1 MKEIFEIMFDVS
13 MLAFVAGSMVALG
26 LGLTISET
34 TAPFKDTRILL
45 LALFSNFVVVP
56 LFAFALVWLFPVS
69 DGVRI
74 GIILLSLGGG
84 APFIPKIV
92 ESAKGKVARGG
103 ALMLLLIGVTILFMP
118 VAIPIIFPGES
129 VSSWQIAKSLI
140 FVMLIPL
147 VFALLINAR
156 FPNVAAR
163 IQPLATKFTNIAVL
177 VLIIAMLFLYTKII
191 IASISILPIVIVF
204 FLGAAA
210 IGYVTGGKNNN
221 ARFVLAVGTGLRNPP
236 VAILVASH
244 IFPNEPVAATV
255 PLFVMIIGA
264 AILFPWAK
272 KIGKNVS
279 A

>member
-1 MKEIFEIMFDVS
+1 MKEIFEIIFEIS
-13 MLAFVAGSMVALG
+13 MIAFVAGSMVALG

-34 TAPFKDTRILL
+34 TAPFRDTRILL
-45 LALFSNFVVVP
+45 LALFSNFVIVP

-103 ALMLLLIGVTILFMP
+103 ALMLLLVGVTILFMP
-118 VAIPIIFPGES
+118 IAVPIIFPGES
-129 VSSWQIAKSLI
+129 VSSWAIAKSLI
-140 FVMLIPL
+140 LIMLIPL
-147 VFALLINAR
+147 VLALAVNAR
-156 FPNVAAR
+156 LPDIAAR
-163 IQPLATKFTNIAVL
+163 IQPVATKFTSIAVL
-177 VLIIAMLFLYTKII
+177 VLIIAMAFLYTKII
-191 IASISILPIVIVF
+191 IANISILPIVIVF

-210 IGYVTGGKNNN
+210 IGYVTGGKNSN

-236 VAILVASH
+236 VAILVASQ
-244 IFPNEPVAATV
+244 IFPDEPLAATV

-264 AILFPWAK
+264 SVLFPWAI
-272 KIGKNVS
+272 KIGKKV